1 MAPLEKHSIDRPFG
15 LHPLMMMVIL
25 CTIAGSVFFLTGP
38 NYLLAMAPGL
48 GLLVLLVLWNRPELG
63 LFLILF
69 LLPLELYTGLSAS
82 YKSLTVSKLI
92 GLLTVLLFGL
102 RLLCDRSQNHH
113 LKSGLWRWLLAFF
126 GVWLLGTLASQ
137 YPLSS
142 INALRRL
149 LTAYAIFFLG
159 LGLLSRDRLF
169 KVLPLVIVI
178 STALSALISIYGAMA
193 NDPAF
198 IMNVNKKYLRQTGGV
213 SDPNDFATMQ
223 LFALPLIAC
232 ILRRFKGTW
241 AYWPTTGLLGICV
254 VSVILTYSR
263 AGALIMAATLLLL
276 GGQYLREFNVKKTG
290 FFLLLFALG
299 GLIILSVIPD
309 TYWKRQA
316 TVTHHKTDFSIG
328 RRLSYLVFAF
338 EKFKDKPLF
347 GYGPAAFEKMYATSQ
362 WSLHFK
368 QLNRA
373 EGRVAHNAY
382 VEVLIG
388 TGLIGLT
395 LYLVIIGCAYKN
407 FYSAWKIYHHLHL
420 TEKCRQITAFAISFS
435 VLLMSFMF
443 LSINYHKYFWISL
456 AISQLG
462 LKYAE
467 NDQKQLQGGQG

>member
-1 MAPLEKHSIDRPFG
+1 MTLLKKYSMGQPFG
-15 LHPLMMMVIL
+15 LPPLMMMAVL
-25 CTIAGSVFFLTGP
+25 CAIAGSVFFLTGP
-38 NYLLAMAPGL
+38 NYLLSLAPGL
-48 GLLVLLVLWNRPELG
+48 ALLVVLLLWNRPEIG
-63 LFLILF
+63 LFMILF
-69 LLPLELYTGLSAS
+69 LLPLDQYTGLSLS

-92 GLLTVLLFGL
+92 GLLTVLLFVI
-102 RLLCDRSQNHH
+102 RLLSDRSQNHH
-113 LKSGLWRWLLAFF
+113 LRSGLWPWLLAFF
-126 GVWLLGTLASQ
+126 GIWLLGALASQ
-137 YPLSS
+137 YPSAS
-142 INALRRL
+142 INSLRRL
-149 LTAYAIFFLG
+149 LTAYSIFFLG

-198 IMNVNKKYLRQTGGV
+198 IMNVNNKYMRYAGGV
-213 SDPNDFATMQ
+213 SDPNDFATIQ

-232 ILRRFKGTW
+232 TLWRFKGTR
-241 AYWPTTGLLGICV
+241 AYWPTAGLLGVCV

-263 AGALIMAATLLLL
+263 AGALIMSAALLLL
-276 GGQYLREFNVKKTG
+276 GGQYLREFNVKKIG

-299 GLIILSVIPD
+299 GLIILTVIPD
-309 TYWKRQA
+309 TYWKRQ
-316 TVTHHKTDFSIG
+316 TTLTHHKTDFSIG

-362 WSLHFK
+362 WSLHFA
-368 QLNRA
+368 QTDRA
-373 EGRVAHNAY
+373 KGRVAHNSY

-395 LYLVIIGCAYKN
+395 LYLGIIGCAYKN
-407 FYSAWKIYHHLHL
+407 FYSAWKIYQHLNL

-456 AISQLG
+456 AISQVG

-467 NDQKQLQGGQG
+467 NDQKQLQGAQG

>member
-1 MAPLEKHSIDRPFG
+1 MALLKKYSMAPP
-15 LHPLMMMVIL
+15 PLMMMVIL

-38 NYLLAMAPGL
+38 NYLLALTPGL
-48 GLLVLLVLWNRPELG
+48 ALLVLLLLWNRPELG
-63 LFLILF
+63 LFMILF
-69 LLPLELYTGLSAS
+69 LLPLDQYTGLSVS

-92 GLLTVLLFGL
+92 GLLTALLFGI
-102 RLLCDRSQNHH
+102 RLLSDRSKSNHIG
-113 LKSGLWRWLLAFF
+113 SALWPWLLAFF
-126 GVWLLGTLASQ
+126 GIWVLGALASQ
-137 YPLSS
+137 NPSTS

-149 LTAYAIFFLG
+149 LTAYSIFLLG
-159 LGLLSRDRLF
+159 LGLLSHDRLF

-178 STALSALISIYGAMA
+178 STALSALISIYGAIA

-198 IMNVNKKYLRQTGGV
+198 MMNVNKKYLRYAGGV

-232 ILRRFKGTW
+232 TLWRFKGTR
-241 AYWPTTGLLGICV
+241 AYWPTAGLLGVCV

-263 AGALIMAATLLLL
+263 AGALIMSVTLLLL
-276 GGQYLREFNVKKTG
+276 GGQYLREFDVKKIG

-299 GLIILSVIPD
+299 GLIILTVIPD
-309 TYWKRQA
+309 TYWKRQ
-316 TVTHHKTDFSIG
+316 TTLTHHKTDFSIG

-347 GYGPAAFEKMYATSQ
+347 GYGPATFEKMYATSQ
-362 WSLHFK
+362 WSLLFEQK
-368 QLNRA
+368 DRA
-373 EGRVAHNAY
+373 KGRVAHNSY

-395 LYLVIIGCAYKN
+395 LYLGIIGCAYKN
-407 FYSAWKIYHHLHL
+407 FYSAWKIYHHLNL

-456 AISQLG
+456 AISQVG

-467 NDQKQLQGGQG
+467 NDQTQLQGAQG